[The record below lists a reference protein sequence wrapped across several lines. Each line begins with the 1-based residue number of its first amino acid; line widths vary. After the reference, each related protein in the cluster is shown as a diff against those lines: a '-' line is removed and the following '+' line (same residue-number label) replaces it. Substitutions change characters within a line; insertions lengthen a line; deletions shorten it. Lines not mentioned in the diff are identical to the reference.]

1 MTCPNCGTETN
12 DTFCANCGT
21 QVVVRSSTVD
31 ATEPELARWR
41 LRVGAT
47 MIDFLT
53 MLVPLLVLKAI
64 FGSVYG
70 SAVYIVFFGVYLVGQ
85 WFVFDGQSL
94 GNRMV
99 QTQIRDADSGGR
111 ITLRQALWRYFYLEV
126 YVLIDVFAIGGNS
139 PVLVTVAVIY
149 VVVNLLFPLGDK
161 RNQTIHDKL
170 ARTVVVMA
178 PRHVSS

>member
-64 FGSVYG
+64 FGSEYG
-70 SAVYIVFFGVYLVGQ
+70 SAV
-85 WFVFDGQSL
+85 
-94 GNRMV
+94 
-99 QTQIRDADSGGR
+99 
-111 ITLRQALWRYFYLEV
+111 
-126 YVLIDVFAIGGNS
+126 
-139 PVLVTVAVIY
+139 
-149 VVVNLLFPLGDK
+149 
-161 RNQTIHDKL
+161 
-170 ARTVVVMA
+170 
-178 PRHVSS
+178 

>member
-1 MTCPNCGTETN
+1 M
-12 DTFCANCGT
+12 
-21 QVVVRSSTVD
+21 
-31 ATEPELARWR
+31 
-41 LRVGAT
+41 
-47 MIDFLT
+47 
-53 MLVPLLVLKAI
+53 
-64 FGSVYG
+64 
-70 SAVYIVFFGVYLVGQ
+70 FFGVYLVGQ

-126 YVLIDVFAIGGNS
+126 YVLIDVFAIGVNS

-161 RNQTIHDKL
+161 RNQSIHDKL